1 MMCAGCAV
9 AMMVLPS
16 CDDSKSFSE
25 LLKDEEYATNWYMAN
40 ERIELEIPEDSVF
53 QVGEEAPYYKM
64 DDEGYLYMKVLNAG
78 EKDNRPA
85 KGDMVYFRFMRRNI
99 KSMFDGLNPSWEGN
113 ANDMNNVLGNT
124 SLIYGN
130 MQVEGTALY
139 GTGIQ
144 VPLNY
149 LGYNSEVML
158 VVRSYQGFTTDQ
170 SQCIPYVYN
179 VKYYKAEY

>member
-1 MMCAGCAV
+1 
-9 AMMVLPS
+9 
-16 CDDSKSFSE
+16 
-25 LLKDEEYATNWYMAN
+25 
-40 ERIELEIPEDSVF
+40 
-53 QVGEEAPYYKM
+53 
-64 DDEGYLYMKVLNAG
+64 
-78 EKDNRPA
+78 
-85 KGDMVYFRFMRRNI
+85 
-99 KSMFDGLNPSWEGN
+99 MFDGLNPSWEGN